1 MMRAIGKPFTPD
13 ETAAFV
19 AAARSYLGVPFRHQG
34 RSRRG
39 VDCAGLFAVAVH
51 DMGKPY
57 YNVEAY
63 SREPSNNG
71 LRDAAIANLGDAIPK
86 DQMRHGDVV
95 LLQFVGE
102 PCHVGIITDYPDGG
116 FALLHT
122 FAQVKKVVEH
132 RMDQEWLDRIVEIYR
147 P

>member
-1 MMRAIGKPFTPD
+1 MRAIGPLFTAQ
-13 ETAAFV
+13 ELAAFV
-19 AAARSYLGVPFRHQG
+19 ASARSCLGVPFRHQG

-39 VDCAGLFAVAVH
+39 LDCAGLFAFAVS
-51 DMGKPY
+51 DIGKPY

-63 SREPSNNG
+63 SREPNNNG
-71 LRDAAIANLGDAIPK
+71 LRLAVVANLGPAIPR
-86 DQMRHGDVV
+86 DQMRHGDIA
-95 LLQFVGE
+95 LMTFANE
-102 PCHVGIITDYPDGG
+102 PCHVGIITDYPLGG

-132 RMDQEWLDRIVEIYR
+132 RMDQEWLDRIVEVYR

>member
-1 MMRAIGKPFTPD
+1 MRAVGPPFTAQ
-13 ETAAFV
+13 ELAAFV
-19 AAARSYLGVPFRHQG
+19 AAARTYLGTPFRHQG

-51 DMGKPY
+51 DIGKPV

-71 LRDAAIANLGDAIPK
+71 LRTAVVANLGQAIPR
-86 DQMRHGDVV
+86 DHMRHGDIA
-95 LLQFVGE
+95 LMQFVGE
-102 PCHVGIITDYPDGG
+102 PCHVGIITDYPIGG

-132 RMDQEWLDRIVEIYR
+132 RMDAEWISRIVEVYR